1 MPGRLGAGHPVVQ
14 ALVADALNGGPPLMA
29 LHLDIDHFASVNENM
44 SFEVGDQA
52 LEELA
57 RRLHVLLHG
66 RGHVWRHGS
75 DEFVA
80 VVPLQPGMPAPEVLA
95 EELLTEAEAP
105 LSVLPYTL
113 FLSTKAGIA
122 LCPQHATDADGLLR
136 LAEIAARQASHIGER
151 IQFYGG
157 PSLENVHN
165 ESLIARQIV
174 DAVPNGELRLR
185 FQPEI
190 SARDGRVVGME
201 ALLRWQSPTL
211 GLLVPERFMPVAER
225 LGVIVQIG
233 DWVLRNAISQAR
245 AWRDAGFDDL
255 FVSVNVSTL
264 QLLRPAFVDEVL
276 AMLRQ
281 AGVPTENLLLEINES
296 SLAASVSPVYA
307 GLAALRREGV
317 RLALDNFGTGDSS
330 LSALVRYPV
339 DMLKIDRSFIRSA
352 PAGERETAI
361 VRAIIAMGHQLNMKV
376 IANGVESEA
385 QLGYLRRSDC
395 DLFQG
400 YLFGE
405 PMPAESAG
413 MVLRRRY
420 MRPEL
425 FASTKQDQTLLLVD
439 DEENVLR
446 SLVRLFR
453 RDGYRILA
461 AGNVRDAFDLLAT
474 NEVQV
479 ILSDQRMSDMS
490 GTEFLGRVKTLY
502 PDTVRMVL
510 SGYTDLATVTDAINR
525 GAIYRFLTKPWND
538 DELRE
543 HIRQAFRTHAERQP
557 LRPEGP

>member
-1 MPGRLGAGHPVVQ
+1 RSTAPRAPAPASNCCCPTPPTVETRSLLPTSAPPVSPPVPGRLGAGHPVVQ

-44 SFEVGDQA
+44 SFELGDQA

-201 ALLRWQSPTL
+201 ALLRRQSPTL

-225 LGVIVQIG
+225 LGVIVPIG

-385 QLGYLRRSDC
+385 QLG
-395 DLFQG
+395 
-400 YLFGE
+400 
-405 PMPAESAG
+405 
-413 MVLRRRY
+413 
-420 MRPEL
+420 
-425 FASTKQDQTLLLVD
+425 
-439 DEENVLR
+439 
-446 SLVRLFR
+446 
-453 RDGYRILA
+453 
-461 AGNVRDAFDLLAT
+461 
-474 NEVQV
+474 
-479 ILSDQRMSDMS
+479 
-490 GTEFLGRVKTLY
+490 
-502 PDTVRMVL
+502 
-510 SGYTDLATVTDAINR
+510 
-525 GAIYRFLTKPWND
+525 
-538 DELRE
+538 
-543 HIRQAFRTHAERQP
+543 
-557 LRPEGP
+557 